1 MGSRAGRAVMRNE
14 SGVTLTEMFVVVSIV
29 AMVSLAVLP
38 FVGTF
43 LQDTKA
49 KAAAQQAAGALR
61 QARQNALTSAATY
74 TVTFGTSTITTTCV
88 DDVPLGN
95 RCPANRPPDRAED
108 IVAAATMS
116 SASFML
122 GPLGGATPAGTVQVS
137 YGGTQWEV
145 AINQIGGV
153 RLCTPQCL

>member
-1 MGSRAGRAVMRNE
+1 MRNE
-14 SGVTLTEMFVVVSIV
+14 SGVTLIEVFVVVSIV
-29 AMVSLAVLP
+29 AMVSIAVLP

-61 QARQNALTSAATY
+61 QARQNALTAAATY
-74 TVTFGTSTITTTCV
+74 TVTFGTATITTTCV

-95 RCPANRPPDRAED
+95 RCPTNRPPDRVED
-108 IVAAATMS
+108 ILANATMS
-116 SASFML
+116 ASASPFML
-122 GPLGGATPAGTVQVS
+122 GPLGGSTPAGTVQVS
-137 YGGTQWEV
+137 YGGTLWEV

>member
-1 MGSRAGRAVMRNE
+1 MRNE
-14 SGVTLTEMFVVVSIV
+14 SGVTLVEVFVVVSIV

-61 QARQNALTSAATY
+61 QARQNALTAAATY
-74 TVTFGTSTITTTCV
+74 TVTFGTAPCPLASAAPRV

-95 RCPANRPPDRAED
+95 RCPTNRPPDRVDD
-108 IVAAATMS
+108 ILANATMS
-116 SASFML
+116 ASASPFML
-122 GPLGGATPAGTVQVS
+122 GPLGGSTPAGTVQVS
-137 YGGTQWEV
+137 YGGTLWEV